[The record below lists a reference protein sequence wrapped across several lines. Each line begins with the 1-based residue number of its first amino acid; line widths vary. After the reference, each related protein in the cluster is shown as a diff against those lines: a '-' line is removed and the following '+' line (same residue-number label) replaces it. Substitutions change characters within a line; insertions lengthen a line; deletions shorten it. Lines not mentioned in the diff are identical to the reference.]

1 MYLAPLNYDRFFR
14 KVFSSPKIAKRFLE
28 DFFNIEI
35 ESIEILKER
44 HKITDDAI
52 LVEFDYRC
60 KVNGQYIIIDMQQWF
75 KIDVGKRFYVYH
87 CINTALQLENLPIKS
102 ISVSKTQKRSSKDY
116 SLLEPVITLIWMA
129 DDTLGIEES
138 VLTYVLTPDLAINMV
153 QNEELWGKVNFKKL
167 MAERQRI
174 LKILGDKTRQL
185 NFLQENK
192 LIYAFQKNIVK
203 DTKTEKYFRWFQF
216 AEKSRNLDNKE
227 EDFKEFLNDDIFMEV
242 ISRLDKR
249 TLVGEDFEYIT
260 DYEEFY
266 IENQRYIDGLK
277 REFRIELIDEVKEEV
292 ALMVREEVKTEVREE
307 VKTEVREEV
316 KTEVREEVKTEV
328 REEVKTEVR
337 EEVKTDLIEKWILKK
352 MPLTD
357 IAEFSEIPIEE
368 IRKIAL
374 RLGVLN

>member
-1 MYLAPLNYDRFFR
+1 MYIAPLNYDRFFK
-14 KVFSSPKIAKRFLE
+14 KVFSSSKIAQRFLE
-28 DFFNIEI
+28 DFFSIQIET
-35 ESIEILKER
+35 IEILKER

-60 KVNGQYIIIDMQQWF
+60 KINGQYIIIDMQQWF
-75 KIDVGKRFYVYH
+75 KVDVGKRFYVYH
-87 CINTALQLENLPIKS
+87 CINTALQLENLPKKS

-138 VLTYVLTPDLAINMV
+138 VLTYILTPDLAINLV
-153 QNEELWGKVNFKKL
+153 QNEELWRKVNSKKL

-174 LKILGDKTRQL
+174 LKILGNKTRQL

-203 DTKTEKYFRWFQF
+203 DSKTEKYFRWFQF
-216 AEKSRNLDNKE
+216 AEKSRNLDNKK
-227 EDFKEFLNDDIFMEV
+227 EDFNEFLNDDIFMEV
-242 ISRLDKR
+242 ISRLDKK

-266 IENQRYIDGLK
+266 IENQRYINGLK
-277 REFRIELIDEVKEEV
+277 RELRIELIDEVKEEV
-292 ALMVREEVKTEVREE
+292 ALKL
-307 VKTEVREEV
+307 REEV

-337 EEVKTDLIEKWILKK
+337 EEVKTDLIEKLILKK
-352 MPLTD
+352 MPFIE
-357 IAEFSEIPIEE
+357 IAEVSERPIEE
-368 IRKIAL
+368 VHKIAL